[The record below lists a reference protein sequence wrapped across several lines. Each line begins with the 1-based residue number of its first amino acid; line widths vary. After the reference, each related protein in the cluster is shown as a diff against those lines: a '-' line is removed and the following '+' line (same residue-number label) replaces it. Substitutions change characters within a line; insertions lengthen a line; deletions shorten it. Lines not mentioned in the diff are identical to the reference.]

1 MIIILSVIAFVLLV
15 LIIIT
20 IYYKYKQKMILANRP
35 IQNQFDIARLEHQNN
50 SPLRAPKKKR
60 TLKQLHYIIIIQ
72 PDNTQNIGILNT

>member
-1 MIIILSVIAFVLLV
+1 
-15 LIIIT
+15 
-20 IYYKYKQKMILANRP
+20 MILANRP